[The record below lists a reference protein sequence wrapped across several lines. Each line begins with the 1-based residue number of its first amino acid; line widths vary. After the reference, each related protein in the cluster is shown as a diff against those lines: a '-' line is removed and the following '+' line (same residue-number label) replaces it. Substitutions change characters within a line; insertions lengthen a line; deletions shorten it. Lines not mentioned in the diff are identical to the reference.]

1 MTAGSKQ
8 DRRECHSQWPQNVIR
23 VACDY
28 AMRATDPACTGCLW
42 RSAFERTKASGVIG
56 GNHAE

>member
-8 DRRECHSQWPQNVIR
+8 DRRECHSEAADAAR

-28 AMRATDPACTGCLW
+28 AMRATDPACTGCVW
-42 RSAFERTKASGVIG
+42 RSGFGR
-56 GNHAE
+56 AETSDVLRGRDDE